1 MIVWDRVAEI
11 WAGFGVAILV
21 LVILALATW
30 ILGLATRKSR
40 VKPAKPPAEDK

>member
-1 MIVWDRVAEI
+1 MLDWGRVAEI

-40 VKPAKPPAEDK
+40 VTPAKPPIEDK